1 MLVSSGSGIAQNS
14 TVYLQS
20 LDIAE
25 ATNRTDA
32 NNGLYVTIFSS
43 ATTKDGSTFVGQSTT
58 TIDMAGE
65 GAADGSA
72 SWQSAS
78 FNNLELNSGVTYYVA
93 FTTVQITDDTVWDGV
108 NFVSARLRIG
118 KEADGVDIGDVSTN
132 PGFTSVQSGGWGPS
146 FKAEATVA
154 PIPEPATASLGILGL
169 AALLMRRRR
178 A

>member
-118 KEADGVDIGDVSTN
+118 KEADGVDIGDVYTN

-146 FKAEATVA
+146 FKAEVTVA